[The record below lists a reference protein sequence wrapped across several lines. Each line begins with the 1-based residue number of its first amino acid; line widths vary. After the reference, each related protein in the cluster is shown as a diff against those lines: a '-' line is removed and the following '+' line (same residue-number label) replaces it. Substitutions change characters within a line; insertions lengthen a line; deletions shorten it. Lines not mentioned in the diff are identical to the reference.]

1 MKLHPLAGRRR
12 QTLVAALAV
21 ALAVGTAA
29 APAYAVVEPTS
40 APTLNVRDG
49 DTLEGTVN
57 LVADAAIENDPVVS
71 LAVDGAPIADAG
83 TTVGTAHLE
92 FDMGGNG
99 TEKRYHN
106 YITVNGR
113 TAEEERIHLPD
124 IAGGKRGDLT
134 FPGAWLQS
142 GRNTITLHA
151 GWNWVDTTN
160 TAAVGYEALPNGEGG
175 RCPNYDD
182 FSVSSLSLRLLGVV
196 ADGEENL
203 FSYSFGDGTCGSGTK
218 LLKQDLVFTITGEG
232 GTGGLSADLDT
243 TTLTNGPHTLTATA
257 ESGATTS
264 VQVQVNNAP
273 AGSPR
278 VTPADG
284 ALVNGTEPVIGAL
297 PVSGSGAVESLT
309 LDGSPAQNAET
320 LASGTS
326 TFSFTVLAGNS
337 IEARYHNFAVVNG
350 HRIDVGGDFGVP
362 GDERVDL
369 RIPNRFLK
377 PGDNQLELR
386 TGDYNSGSGA
396 TLCANHDD
404 FKVGTPALVLGGA
417 GTVTEATHYTV
428 TSAGRTPTTGTF
440 TLGDGTCGVNKDA
453 EFHFEIAGAPTTRT
467 IDTLGSAAS
476 AHLRFFVGGNG
487 SDSGYLNKIIVNG
500 IPTEMGIWEKE
511 VADLPIPNEWLVPGI
526 NVIEFAGGIQPSSV
540 DPATCPGGNLDDF
553 TLRDFQLVPAEGS
566 ATQLTKEVAQST
578 VTIGSS
584 SYPAGSQVTV
594 FIGDGTCG
602 GNHSYAHEKQILFEV
617 TGEGGGPAAV
627 RGLRADVDT
636 AAIADGVHTVTAT
649 AGDRSATRQFSV
661 DNSAPVVVSSVPAT
675 GQHLTANVS
684 LDVQLDDASGVAGDP
699 AITLDGKA
707 VRAGDTIGHGLAA
720 GDHVLAVTAS
730 DSLGNRATRE
740 VRFTSASIPDVPAD
754 LAATVEGDSAT
765 LSALIPGEDGTELDA
780 SFTQADVVVP
790 STAYQGTARAVP
802 TQLDVTSDTD
812 VIAVQRLQ
820 PADSRSV
827 DTPSSGDVV
836 FQRYDLTVPASER
849 RPTLRWEGVIDPARL
864 VSLRVWHPADQQ
876 WTVLTSARGSSGTD
890 ATTVLTAQVGNAFR
904 DGGTVH
910 VMVTGEDP
918 FTDDLAP
925 RDASAKD
932 DKDHFE
938 DPTAYDFAIA
948 HFTDTQ
954 YLTEGAAGGTY
965 NDWDGVEEASDV
977 QAAEEQALWKQ
988 AYQDTTQWIVDNA
1001 QTRKIAYT
1009 AHTGDII
1016 ENDYH
1021 NPLATGV
1028 NGQLLRPGLDEQ
1040 VTKEFAVSSEIQGIL
1055 DENGVVNQV
1064 IGGNHDNQLGAET
1077 GPSSRFSRTFSTQRY
1092 YEASQLWPAGAE
1104 YHSWDEVT
1112 AEDGTV
1118 TTPGQDSQ
1126 NNYVLFSAGGLD
1138 FVAVGLSY
1146 GVTPAEARWADSV
1159 FKRYQD
1165 RNGILLSHDYLVP
1178 STAKDGRGAAFS
1190 NPDGSMLYKQVVEN
1204 NPNVFLVLAGHEHGV
1219 ATNLKTKIGA
1229 TVAHNVVELLADYQ
1243 FYTVSAGQ
1251 LFPDAVDG
1259 NGNVDVD
1266 GDGVVDHRATDRLQF
1281 GASFLRLMQF
1291 DVERGEMS
1299 VDTYS
1304 PFLDEFGATA
1314 YDLRADGSQTT
1325 PRYNGAED
1333 NMVLPVDLSSRTTSF
1348 SSDSLAAYVPTEEI
1362 GADTVTA
1369 GETATVTWEGLRPGR
1384 SYGWFVTAS
1393 STDGGT
1399 AVAQP
1404 SVFRT
1409 AQVDAAVSAEPV
1421 SAAHGAAA
1429 TVTVRVGGDDDTSG
1443 TVTVSEG
1450 ATELGSAEVVDGV
1463 ATVTVPAGL
1472 APGVHR
1478 LTAAYSGNDALR
1490 PGQVPVELTVRP
1502 DDAHVQATAGI
1513 VQAGDAAAVSVSV
1526 AGGGQAATGTVE
1538 VREGSTLLGTATL
1551 AGGSATVQVPGLAVG
1566 AHQLEVRYSG
1576 DDRVAAGSAALT
1588 VTVVARR
1595 SSVSASASPVV
1606 AGTSGAVAVTVDG
1619 GGLPA
1624 TGTVTVTEGA
1634 ATLGTATLASG
1645 AATVRLPADLA
1656 AGTHQLTVTYS
1667 GNDRV
1672 LSSSTTVALQVNARA
1687 KRASSVQATAP
1698 RTVRAGESFTVRAKV
1713 RVKAATGK
1721 LAATGRVAVLYRGK
1735 RVGTATLDGGA
1746 GVVRVRADLPTGKRS
1761 LSVQYLGSAE
1771 VAASTDTV
1779 TVRVIPKRR
1788 ARR

>member
-1 MKLHPLAGRRR
+1 MKLHPFAGRRGR
-12 QTLVAALAV
+12 LPLVAALAV
-21 ALAVGTAA
+21 ALAVGTAV
-29 APAYAVVEPTS
+29 APADAAAEPAS

-49 DTLEGTVN
+49 DTLEGTVH
-57 LVADAAIENDPVVS
+57 LVADAAVENDPVVG
-71 LAVDGAPIADAG
+71 LAVDGAPIAEAG

-99 TEKRYHN
+99 TERRYHN
-106 YITVNGR
+106 YITVNGH
-113 TAEEERIHLPD
+113 TAADERIHFPD
-124 IAGGKRGDLT
+124 VKGGTRGDLA

-142 GRNTITLHA
+142 GRNTITVHA

-182 FSVSSLSLRLLGVV
+182 FSVSSLSLGLLGVV

-203 FSYSFGDGTCGSGTK
+203 FSYSFGDGTCGSSTK
-218 LLKQDLVFTITGEG
+218 LLEQDLVFTITGAG

-243 TTLTNGPHTLTATA
+243 TALTNGPHTLTATA
-257 ESGATTS
+257 ESGAATS
-264 VQVQVNNAP
+264 VEVQVNNAP

-284 ALVNGTEPVIGAL
+284 ALVNGTQPVIGSL

-320 LASGTS
+320 LAAGTS

-337 IEARYHNFAVVNG
+337 LEARYHNFAVVNG
-350 HRIDVGGDFGVP
+350 HRLDVGGDYGVP

-369 RIPNRFLK
+369 RIPNRLLR

-396 TLCANHDD
+396 SLCANHDD
-404 FKVGTPALVLGGA
+404 FKISAPALVLGGA
-417 GTVTEATHYTV
+417 GTVTEGTHYTV
-428 TSAGRTPTTGTF
+428 TSAGRTPTAGTF

-453 EFHFEIAGAPTTRT
+453 ELHFTVADAPTTRT
-467 IDTLGSAAS
+467 VDTLGSAAS

-487 SDSGYLNKIIVNG
+487 SDSGYLNEVLVNG

-511 VADLPIPNEWLVPGI
+511 VADLAIPNEWLVPGV
-526 NVIEFAGGIQPSSV
+526 NVIEFVGGIVPSSV

-553 TLRDFQLVPAEGS
+553 TLRDFQLVPAEGT

-594 FIGDGTCG
+594 FIGDGTCN
-602 GNHSYAHEKQILFEV
+602 GNHNYAHEKQILFEV
-617 TGEGGGPAAV
+617 FGEDGGPAAA

-636 AAIADGVHTVTAT
+636 TAIADGEHTVTAT
-649 AGDRSATRQFSV
+649 AGDKSATRSFSV
-661 DNSAPVVVSSVPAT
+661 DNSAPVVVSSVPAA

-699 AITLDGKA
+699 AITLDGEA
-707 VRAGDTIGHGLAA
+707 VRAGDVVGHGLAA

-740 VRFTSASIPDVPAD
+740 VHFTSASIPDVPAE
-754 LAATVEGDSAT
+754 LTATVEGDSAT
-765 LSALIPGEDGTELDA
+765 LSALIPGEDGTQLDA
-780 SFTQADVVVP
+780 SFTQAEVVVP
-790 STAYQGTARAVP
+790 ATAYQGTARAVP
-802 TQLDVTSDTD
+802 TQLDVGSDTS
-812 VIAVQRLQ
+812 VIAVRRLQ
-820 PADSRSV
+820 PGDGRSV
-827 DTPSSGDVV
+827 ATPASGDVV
-836 FQRYDLTVPASER
+836 FQRYDLTVPASEQ

-864 VSLRVWHPADQQ
+864 VSLRVWQPAEQR
-876 WTVLTSARGSSGTD
+876 WVVLTSARGSHGTD
-890 ATTVLTAQVGNAFR
+890 TTTVLTARVGDAYR

-918 FTDDLAP
+918 FSDDLAP
-925 RDASAKD
+925 RDATAKD

-938 DPTAYDFAIA
+938 DPAAYDFAIA

-954 YLTEGAAGGTY
+954 YLSEGAAGGTY
-965 NDWDGVEEASDV
+965 NDWDGVQEDSDV
-977 QAAEEQALWKQ
+977 QAAEEQALWKE
-988 AYQDTTQWIVDNA
+988 AYRSTTQWVADNA
-1001 QTRKIAYT
+1001 QSRKIAYT

-1021 NPLATGV
+1021 NPLATGA
-1028 NGQLLRPGLDEQ
+1028 NGQLLRPGLDQQ
-1040 VTKEFAVSSEIQGIL
+1040 VEKEFAVSSELQGIL
-1055 DENGVVNQV
+1055 DQNGVVNQV
-1064 IGGNHDNQLGAET
+1064 IAGNHDNQLGAET
-1077 GPSSRFSRTFSTQRY
+1077 GPTSRFSRTFSTQRY
-1092 YEASQLWPAGAE
+1092 YEAAQLWPAGAE
-1104 YHSWDEVT
+1104 YHSWDEVV
-1112 AEDGTV
+1112 AADGTV

-1159 FKRYQD
+1159 FKRYRD
-1165 RNGILLSHDYLVP
+1165 RNGVLLSHDYLVP

-1219 ATNLKTKIGA
+1219 ATNLKTEIGA

-1251 LFPDAVDG
+1251 LFPDAVDA

-1266 GDGVVDHRATDRLQF
+1266 GDGVVDHKATDRLQF

-1333 NMVLPVDLSSRTTSF
+1333 NMVLPVDLSSRKTSF
-1348 SSDSLAAYVPTEEI
+1348 SSDSLAAYVPSGPI

-1369 GETATVTWEGLRPGR
+1369 SETASVTWEGLRPGR

-1409 AQVDAAVSAEPV
+1409 AQAAATLAADPV
-1421 SAAHGAAA
+1421 TVAYAAAA
-1429 TVTVRVGGDDDTSG
+1429 TVAVRVSGDDDTSG
-1443 TVTVSEG
+1443 TVTLSEG

-1472 APGVHR
+1472 APGLHH
-1478 LTAAYSGNDALR
+1478 LTAAYSGSDALR
-1490 PGQVPVELTVRP
+1490 PGQAAVDLTVLP
-1502 DDAHVQATAGI
+1502 GDAHVQASAGP
-1513 VQAGDAAAVSVSV
+1513 VQAGDDATVQVEV
-1526 AGGGQAATGTVE
+1526 AGGGRPATGGVE
-1538 VREGSTLLGTATL
+1538 VRRGAAVLGSATL
-1551 AGGSATVQVPGLAVG
+1551 TAGSATVRVPGLPVG
-1566 AHQLEVRYSG
+1566 THQLDVRYAG
-1576 DDRVAAGSAALT
+1576 DERVAAGSAALT

-1595 SSVSASASPVV
+1595 SRVSATASPVT
-1606 AGTSGAVAVTVDG
+1606 AGTAGTVAVTVDG

-1624 TGTVTVTEGA
+1624 TGTVTVTEGP
-1634 ATLGTATLASG
+1634 ATLGTATLQSG

-1656 AGTHQLTVTYS
+1656 AGTHQLSVTYA
-1667 GNDRV
+1667 GDDRV
-1672 LSSSTTVALQVNARA
+1672 APSSTTVALRVDARA
-1687 KRASSVQATAP
+1687 QRASSVRATAP
-1698 RTVRAGESFTVRAKV
+1698 RSVRDGAAFAV
-1713 RVKAATGK
+1713 RVRVVAGRP
-1721 LAATGRVAVLYRGK
+1721 AATGRVAVLHRGQ
-1735 RVGTATLDGGA
+1735 RIGTATLKRGA
-1746 GVVRVRADLPTGKRS
+1746 AVVRVRADLPTGRRT
-1761 LSVQYLGSAE
+1761 LTVRYLGAAD
-1771 VAASTDTV
+1771 VAAGSDTV
-1779 TVRVIPKRR
+1779 TVTVVPRKK